1 MFYRSGSESVF
12 LWIKAMLKP
21 VLLNDPAYL
30 ALKKVVSTP
39 SIFRVLKN
47 ASYEIRHSDFIAWL
61 LSPQET
67 HHQGSLFAQAFLD
80 DLELNSFGRI
90 DELQVKRELENLDQF
105 LARVTAC

>member
-1 MFYRSGSESVF
+1 
-12 LWIKAMLKP
+12 MLKP
-21 VLLNDPAYL
+21 VFLVDPAYM
-30 ALKKVVSTP
+30 ALKRAVNTP
-39 SIFRVLKN
+39 NLYRVLKN

-67 HHQGSLFAQAFLD
+67 HHQGPLFAQAFLD

-105 LARVTAC
+105 LARVITC